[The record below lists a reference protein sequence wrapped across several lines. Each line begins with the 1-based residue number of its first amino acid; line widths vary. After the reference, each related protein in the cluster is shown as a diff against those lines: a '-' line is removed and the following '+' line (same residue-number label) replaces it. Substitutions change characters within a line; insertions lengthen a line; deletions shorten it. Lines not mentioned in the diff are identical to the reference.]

1 MATGTPAEASK
12 IGYGVIAPC
21 MNSDRD
27 LSMFQRFGTLNARN
41 LLCMQSELAVLE
53 EQLQVLDTRSNNSTE
68 HWSLP
73 RSWYNLEKDDGE
85 LLKLVLKIREKF
97 DAYSKID
104 AFTVESFP

>member
-1 MATGTPAEASK
+1 MATGTPTE
-12 IGYGVIAPC
+12 IGHGVIASC

-27 LSMFQRFGTLNARN
+27 LSMFRRFGTLNARN
-41 LLCMQSELAVLE
+41 LLCMQSELAALE
-53 EQLQVLDTRSNNSTE
+53 EQLQVLDTRSNNSPE

-85 LLKLVLKIREKF
+85 LLKHVLKIREKL

-104 AFTVESFP
+104 TFTVEAFL